1 MYTCAVLSP
10 IAGSQGDSVWRGR
23 VLVFTMLYF
32 SFLCDYGY
40 RWRMSIFSPNAYS
53 RCRLVPFDGLA
64 LGPSQPRGLLPLA
77 GGPHGAQVYE
87 TATLSAKRG
96 EIGQH
101 LSTLGNVR
109 VGEAW
114 AILSLTV
121 RDHRRGYLNLNG
133 LPNED
138 DDPGNSDEPP
148 SIRDDLPVDSGPVPV
163 PEDDNDKDEDD
174 DGSKSDSED
183 ESDDEMEE
191 EPELE
196 GDDDDD
202 DSGMDGGDDEDID
215 LFDDEGFLDV

>member
-1 MYTCAVLSP
+1 MRTADAAWCRSMGLHLAHLS
-10 IAGSQGDSVWRGR
+10 
-23 VLVFTMLYF
+23 
-32 SFLCDYGY
+32 
-40 RWRMSIFSPNAYS
+40 
-53 RCRLVPFDGLA
+53 
-64 LGPSQPRGLLPLA
+64 LA
-77 GGPHGAQVYE
+77 GCFPLQ
-87 TATLSAKRG
+87 
-96 EIGQH
+96 
-101 LSTLGNVR
+101 
-109 VGEAW
+109 EA
-114 AILSLTV
+114 
-121 RDHRRGYLNLNG
+121 RMEHRCLNLNG